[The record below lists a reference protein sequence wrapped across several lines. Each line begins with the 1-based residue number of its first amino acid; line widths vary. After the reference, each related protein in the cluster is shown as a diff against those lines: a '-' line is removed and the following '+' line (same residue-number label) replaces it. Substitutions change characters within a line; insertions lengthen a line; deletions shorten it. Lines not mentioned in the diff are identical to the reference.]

1 MNHPLLGEKMCNQRQ
16 LREVAATQ
24 PKRLSNTRLR
34 EPTPYQL
41 RELPSNP
48 TTLPKGQ
55 ANNHQLLQLPPTL
68 LTEQTNH
75 KPATTPA

>member
-1 MNHPLLGEKMCNQRQ
+1 MNHPLLGKKRRNQRE
-16 LREVAATQ
+16 LRELAATQ

-41 RELPSNP
+41 RELSTKP
-48 TTLPKGQ
+48 TTLPGGQ
-55 ANNHQLLQLPPTL
+55 ANHHQLLQLPSTL
-68 LTEQTNH
+68 LTEQANH